1 MISANW
7 PKTPTAANSLKSW
20 RLLKNVLL
28 LPLCLLTLFGCDE
41 DPNKKKPIPYKGPIE
56 EVNNVE
62 VLYSEAA
69 VRKVKLTTEKQITFG
84 SEDKIFPKPITIYF
98 YDPLGNP
105 ITTLTSDSGRFEKG
119 KNLYKVM
126 GHVLVVNTLKGE
138 TLKTEELYWNPSTQ
152 KVYNEKPV
160 EIILKN
166 GDIYQGIGMDAKQDF
181 SNTVIR
187 KITGILSAP
196 TPFGVN

>member
-1 MISANW
+1 MVVNRGYWILSILYL
-7 PKTPTAANSLKSW
+7 SLFCVGLVS
-20 RLLKNVLL
+20 
-28 LPLCLLTLFGCDE
+28 CAE
-41 DPNKKKPIPYKGPIE
+41 DSDKKKPIPYKGPIE

-69 VRKVKLTTEKQITFG
+69 IRKVKLTTSKQITFG
-84 SEDKIFPKPITIYF
+84 SEDKIFPKPITVYF

-105 ITTLTSDSGRFEKG
+105 ITTLTSDSGRFDKN
-119 KNLYKVM
+119 KNLYKVI
-126 GHVLVVNTLKGE
+126 GHVLVINTVKGE

-166 GDIYQGIGMDAKQDF
+166 GDIYRGIGMDAKQDF

-196 TPFGVN
+196 TPIGPN